1 MIRVMF
7 VCLGN
12 ICRSPMAEFMLKD
25 LVKKDGRENDFLI
38 ASAGTSYEEEGA
50 PVHRGARR
58 VLERLNINCDG
69 KYAVRLEKEDLDK
82 YDYFVCMDEKNLYG
96 TRRILGDGV
105 NDKLSL
111 LLEHAGEKRSVSDPY
126 WTGDFETT
134 FRDVK
139 KGVHALYEK
148 LLKEEKNFY

>member
-1 MIRVMF
+1 MIKVMF

-12 ICRSPMAEFMLKD
+12 ICRSPMAEFLLKD
-25 LVKKDGRENDFLI
+25 LVKKDGRESEFLI
-38 ASAGTSYEEEGA
+38 ASAGTSYEEEGN

-69 KYAVRLEKEDLDK
+69 KYAVRLERDDLEK

-96 TRRILGDGV
+96 TRRILGNGV
-105 NDKLSL
+105 NEKISM
-111 LLEHAGEKRSVSDPY
+111 LLEYAGEHRSVSDPY

-134 FRDVK
+134 YRDIK
-139 KGVHALYEK
+139 KGVESLYK
-148 LLKEEKNFY
+148 YLNEKN

>member
-1 MIRVMF
+1 MIKVMF

-12 ICRSPMAEFMLKD
+12 ICRSPMAEFLLKD
-25 LVKKDGRENDFLI
+25 LVKKDGRESEFLI
-38 ASAGTSYEEEGA
+38 ASAGTSYEEEGN

-69 KYAVRLEKEDLDK
+69 KYAVRLEREDLEK

-105 NDKLSL
+105 NEKISM
-111 LLEHAGEKRSVSDPY
+111 LLEYAGEHRSVSDPY

-134 FRDVK
+134 YRDIK
-139 KGVHALYEK
+139 KCVESLYK
-148 LLKEEKNFY
+148 YLNEKN

>member
-1 MIRVMF
+1 MIKVMF

-12 ICRSPMAEFMLKD
+12 ICRSPMAEFLLKD
-25 LVKKDGRENDFLI
+25 LVKKDGRESEFLI
-38 ASAGTSYEEEGA
+38 ASAGTSYEEEGN

-58 VLERLNINCDG
+58 VLERLDINCDG
-69 KYAVRLEKEDLDK
+69 KYAVRLERDDLEK

-105 NDKLSL
+105 NEKLSM
-111 LLEHAGEKRSVSDPY
+111 LLEYAGEHRSVSDPY

-134 FRDVK
+134 YRDIK
-139 KGVHALYEK
+139 KGVESLYK
-148 LLKEEKNFY
+148 YLNEKN